1 LRPAGRDPRR
11 VRVIRFAP
19 ISKGG
24 KVSLKSTMRF
34 ALRMTVAA
42 VAAFLLG
49 QVLQLPMH
57 GLWAVLTAVIVTQ
70 ASVGGSIGASLEYVL
85 GTLAGGLYAT
95 LVTLLIPHTTP
106 LATAGVLALCIAPL
120 AYAAARASAFRV
132 APFTAVIV
140 LLLAGQFGLGPL
152 AAGAT
157 RLLEVVLG
165 SAIAVSVSMLLFPE
179 RSYRRAKQ
187 AAVLAL
193 EQLGSAVP
201 VLLSGFSAPLDG
213 EEVQRLQD
221 SLGAAVGSF
230 DAVAGDVKHEQSVS
244 FGSRPHL
251 GPLSRTL
258 LRLRHDLVIIGRAAA
273 RPLPQELL
281 SKLATRIS
289 AVGSVVG
296 DYLLASA
303 RALGSGQ
310 APPGKSQ
317 VDDVM
322 NAYGS
327 AVTTL
332 RAAGILNALS
342 GDELEQLFTMSFAL
356 DELRNHLTD
365 LERWVQEWRTG

>member
-1 LRPAGRDPRR
+1 
-11 VRVIRFAP
+11 VI
-19 ISKGG
+19 
-24 KVSLKSTMRF
+24 LNSTIRF

-42 VAAFLLG
+42 VAAFSVG
-49 QVLQLPMH
+49 QVLKLPLH

-106 LATAGVLALCIAPL
+106 LATAGVLALSIAPL
-120 AYAAARASAFRV
+120 ACAAARSNAFKV

-140 LLLAGQFGLGPL
+140 LLLVGEFGLGPL
-152 AAGAT
+152 TAAAT

-165 SAIAVSVSMLLFPE
+165 STIAVSVSMLLFPE
-179 RSYRRAKQ
+179 HSYRRAKQ

-193 EQLGSAVP
+193 EQLAQALP
-201 VLLSGFSAPLDG
+201 HLLSGFSVPLAS
-213 EEVQRLQD
+213 EEVLRLQD
-221 SLGAAVGSF
+221 SLGGVVASF
-230 DAVAGDVKHEQSVS
+230 NAVAGDVRHEQSVS
-244 FGSRPHL
+244 FGSRPSL
-251 GPLSRTL
+251 GPLSSTL

-289 AVGSVVG
+289 AVGSVIG

-303 RALGSGQ
+303 RALGSAQ
-310 APPGKSQ
+310 PPPGKSQ

-322 NAYGS
+322 NAYVS
-327 AVTTL
+327 EVTAL

-342 GDELEQLFTMSFAL
+342 GDELEQLFTMSLAL

-365 LERWVQEWRTG
+365 LERCVEEWRAV